1 MNLNEKEADS
11 WVDSLRELLSPMLF
25 DPVEVKTYVRKSD
38 INDRYRCVQCTD
50 ENKDAL
56 YRWIIYNG
64 GEVDITINNKK
75 AVLYLHTPSSRVS
88 IDPTDYVTLDSDG
101 IFRMCLSYVFEDS
114 FEEMTKEPIHTE
126 NDLVKIYTE
135 SPVKA
140 ECVQFTKEN
149 RESICNWIRSLG
161 YVAHSG
167 IDLAGIPVIFMH
179 NHQESDFD
187 FRMTVHAGDYII
199 HDLDTSTKFYFCFS
213 DLFSHIFKVK
223 EKKSTFDLLF
233 DDCFT
238 KTKRISYAIF
248 NKETKNDIIEYLG
261 SHNYYSDIS
270 TDDNG
275 DPYLVFCEKHRSPII
290 GTPAAIGDYIV
301 QNKDD
306 SFISYTP
313 EEFHNLYTV

>member
-11 WVDSLRELLSPMLF
+11 WVDSPRELLPPMLF
-25 DPVEVKTYVRKSD
+25 DSVEVKTYVRKSD

-101 IFRMCLSYVFEDS
+101 IFRICLSYVFEDS
-114 FEEMTKEPIHTE
+114 FEEMVKEP
-126 NDLVKIYTE
+126 
-135 SPVKA
+135 
-140 ECVQFTKEN
+140 
-149 RESICNWIRSLG
+149 
-161 YVAHSG
+161 
-167 IDLAGIPVIFMH
+167 
-179 NHQESDFD
+179 FD
-187 FRMTVHAGDYII
+187 
-199 HDLDTSTKFYFCFS
+199 S
-213 DLFSHIFKVK
+213 
-223 EKKSTFDLLF
+223 
-233 DDCFT
+233 CFT

-313 EEFHNLYTV
+313 EEFHNLYII